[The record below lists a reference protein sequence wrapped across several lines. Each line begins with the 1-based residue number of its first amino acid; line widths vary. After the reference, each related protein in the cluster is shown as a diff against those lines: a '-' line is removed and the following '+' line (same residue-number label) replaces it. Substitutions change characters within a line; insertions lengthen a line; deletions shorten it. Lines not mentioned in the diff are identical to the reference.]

1 MIAVLL
7 ALLAGSLAAA
17 PARSAVATHEGY
29 ARFYVRQAQL
39 AARYNLPWEAYRLE
53 HRAYLEVQ
61 AANAALKRRGAYGRG
76 STSTTG
82 FAAAGSYGWGNI

>member
-1 MIAVLL
+1 LIAVLF

-17 PARSAVATHEGY
+17 PAGSAVATHEGY
-29 ARFYVRQAQL
+29 ARFYTRQAQL

-61 AANAALKRRGAYGRG
+61 AANAALKRRAAYPHPA
-76 STSTTG
+76 SKNG
-82 FAAAGSYGWGNI
+82 FAAAGSYGWGRI